1 MCYCTTKKPENIC
14 RKLYIYFFAFSYQF
28 DRVFKPGDNNE
39 AVYNELN
46 ENKLIDSAMN
56 GFNAT
61 IFAYG
66 QTASGKTHTMMGS
79 KNEKGIIQNAID
91 EIFDFIAI
99 EEERQFQIQVSYME
113 IYNEI
118 VTDLLGTSKV
128 CASLKYIQL
137 FCFQIL
143 IHIKKCISES

>member
-1 MCYCTTKKPENIC
+1 MCYCITKKPENIC

-137 FCFQIL
+137 SCFQIL
-143 IHIKKCISES
+143 KYTY

>member
-1 MCYCTTKKPENIC
+1 MFKPE
-14 RKLYIYFFAFSYQF
+14 
-28 DRVFKPGDNNE
+28 DNNE

-46 ENKLIDSAMN
+46 EHKLIDSAMN

-79 KNEKGIIQNAID
+79 KNEKGIIQNAVD
-91 EIFDFIAI
+91 EIFDFIEI

-128 CASLKYIQL
+128 C
-137 FCFQIL
+137 FV
-143 IHIKKCISES
+143 IKLYYFVLSFA

>member
-1 MCYCTTKKPENIC
+1 MLDFEISNSC
-14 RKLYIYFFAFSYQF
+14 FSASSYQF
-28 DRVFKPGDNNE
+28 DRVFSQKDNNE
-39 AVYNELN
+39 DVYNELN

-79 KNEKGIIQNAID
+79 KDEKGIIQNAID
-91 EIFDFIAI
+91 EIFDFIQI

-128 CASLKYIQL
+128 CYLTFFCIIQE
-137 FCFQIL
+137 FYSIF
-143 IHIKKCISES
+143 